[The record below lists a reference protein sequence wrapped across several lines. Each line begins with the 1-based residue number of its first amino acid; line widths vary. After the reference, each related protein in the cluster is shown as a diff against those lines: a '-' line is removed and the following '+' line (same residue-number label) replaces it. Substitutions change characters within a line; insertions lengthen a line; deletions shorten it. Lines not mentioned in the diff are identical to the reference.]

1 MDPWADSG
9 SNFLTSHFEKSLQTG
24 VIPLVKKAIALGMP
38 VLILTNSPGIDIAYS
53 SKIHPELE
61 KLTTQDHVYVIY
73 HQTTN
78 SELFSQWLRG
88 MSIDTLIYSGFASN
102 VCLIGRDLGMIP
114 MQIKGFRLFFVP
126 EASAAVEFDDSWN
139 DGGIHKSTTILISQ
153 WVGELI
159 RLKDFTNL

>member
-114 MQIKGFRLFFVP
+114 MQIKGFRLF
-126 EASAAVEFDDSWN
+126 
-139 DGGIHKSTTILISQ
+139 LC
-153 WVGELI
+153 
-159 RLKDFTNL
+159 LKHQQQLNSMIPGMMEEFTNQRPYLFLNGLVS